1 MSLDDDLQWT
11 TSRCNRLLRHITSPL
26 AALRK
31 EQGKQQKAAGES
43 RTISTV
49 FTTKTTPR
57 KSIIFS
63 QLASARKPRGFE
75 KRRDPD
81 WVPGAKPV
89 GVKKTYG
96 GRATKISTATKRSGP
111 DFENVRRPGEIAFTP
126 LVGRTG
132 GRFQDSP
139 QFQSSPL
146 GPPAKRK
153 GPLIAK
159 VDQLQIKKHMPYDTG
174 KQVEGLLK
182 AYANLLSATAVGEK
196 KRWKGTRSLMGA
208 CLRQMPAFIE
218 LEEHFADVD
227 QEDEGN
233 DAERDIANE
242 IYGELEDKFEMVPG
256 QGWRPLKSIVRA
268 HGTSL
273 LCNAFADGILKVETL
288 HVVVSHCYDAS
299 AWHEAEKFLR
309 AYLPALKPLSLPA
322 NPQSNL
328 FDQHSS
334 IYMWMTKN
342 FADRTG
348 RSRFLYDVLE
358 HAITQELLPLEWL
371 ATDCMRPLWH
381 KLVRTLSDGDPRTL
395 ANAFRFLETTI
406 FVGIG
411 LPDNNL
417 VEDDEVDIVPKQVKL
432 SARHELRQ
440 ALDTTFLSLLTVLSS
455 IALANRSRA
464 DSSSDNIVKRVTS
477 VLDSIVVGL
486 LGRNNVQGDLDLLE
500 PTPEDMETFT
510 HRALWTMSA
519 SFLVHLGG
527 CHLDSRMIPLQM
539 PTLVGAINWVASNYS
554 SKNIGIS
561 SAIASLPGFIS
572 STARCSGKAW
582 QDDGFDQLQRL
593 ADALLSL
600 TGLRLPHKLWNMKR
614 LALEACLE
622 FAQSTNN
629 AEHMAYAR
637 QIEKSMSEK
646 GRVLL
651 ANTPHKNDSPSAGS
665 GFRWE
670 EGIGEWVSCTPF
682 IKQGAKHLPRKPMRA
697 LELLPTPIASED
709 EHEGSLHAS
718 PDMQGALAGAPN
730 ENFMLDQNTH
740 DQNTYD
746 DDDEPPQSSPVRIQS
761 HKRRSTSPMV
771 VIPIKRI
778 RITPPVSPEIQD
790 SQSEPRRSFR
800 VSKNTVLSRSLSQRD
815 PRRSSRVLEEFFD
828 TSELSTSSQSAP
840 RRSRRSRKEIKSLI
854 FNLRKSRSRASLDSS
869 LRSITRKSYAEVVD
883 FEGDNESESEQEDE
897 DEMDVGCDGDST
909 EEDEEERIVDDRDDF
924 HKTPKVMNN
933 RRSGRRVARTKTPWW
948 VAATGRMDEKES
960 EDELSFQ

>member
-1 MSLDDDLQWT
+1 MFLDDDLQWT

-31 EQGKQQKAAGES
+31 EQDKRQKAAGEL
-43 RTISTV
+43 RTISTL
-49 FTTKTTPR
+49 FATKTTPS
-57 KSIIFS
+57 KAILFS

-81 WVPGAKPV
+81 WVPGAKPT

-96 GRATKISTATKRSGP
+96 GRVTKNLTAKQRSDPG
-111 DFENVRRPGEIAFTP
+111 FKNVGRPGEIAFTP
-126 LVGRTG
+126 LVARTG
-132 GRFQDSP
+132 GQFQDSP
-139 QFQSSPL
+139 QLQSSPL
-146 GPPAKRK
+146 GPPSKRK

-159 VDQLQIKKHMPYDTG
+159 VDQLRIKKHMPHDTG

-182 AYANLLSATAVGEK
+182 GYANLLSATAVGEK
-196 KRWKGTRSLMGA
+196 KRWKGTRSLMSA

-218 LEEHFADVD
+218 LEEHFANVD
-227 QEDEGN
+227 QEDDGN
-233 DAERDIANE
+233 DAERDVANE

-256 QGWRPLKSIVRA
+256 QGWRSLKSIVRA

-288 HVVVSHCYDAS
+288 HIVVSHCYDAS
-299 AWHEAEKFLR
+299 AWDEAEKFLR
-309 AYLPALKPLSLPA
+309 AYLPALKPLLMPV
-322 NPQSNL
+322 NPESNL
-328 FDQHSS
+328 FDQHRS

-358 HAITQELLPLEWL
+358 HSISQELLPLEWL

-395 ANAFRFLETTI
+395 TNAFRFLETTI
-406 FVGIG
+406 SVGIG
-411 LPDNNL
+411 LSNNNL
-417 VEDDEVDIVPKQVKL
+417 VEDDEVDIMPKQVKP

-455 IALANRSRA
+455 VALVNRSRA
-464 DSSSDNIVKRVTS
+464 DSSSDAIAQRVTS
-477 VLDSIVVGL
+477 VLDSILIGL
-486 LGRNNVQGDLDLLE
+486 LGRNNVQSDLDSLE

-527 CHLDSRMIPLQM
+527 CHLDRRMVSLQM

-593 ADALLSL
+593 TDTLLSL

-614 LALEACLE
+614 LALESCLE

-646 GRVLL
+646 GRVVL
-651 ANTPHKNDSPSAGS
+651 ANTPHKNDSPSAGG

-682 IKQGAKHLPRKPMRA
+682 VKQGVKHLPKKPMRA
-697 LELLPTPIASED
+697 LELLPTPTTSED
-709 EHEGSLHAS
+709 EKEGSLQAS
-718 PDMQGALAGAPN
+718 PDMEDALSGPLK
-730 ENFMLDQNTH
+730 ENFMLDQNTY
-740 DQNTYD
+740 DQDTYD
-746 DDDEPPQSSPVRIQS
+746 HEDEPSRSSPVKVLSR
-761 HKRRSTSPMV
+761 KRRSTSPMV
-771 VIPIKRI
+771 VIPVKRM
-778 RITPPVSPEIQD
+778 RITPPVSPATQNLD
-790 SQSEPRRSFR
+790 SHSQSNSRRSYR
-800 VSKNTVLSRSLSQRD
+800 VSKKAVLAR
-815 PRRSSRVLEEFFD
+815 
-828 TSELSTSSQSAP
+828 SQSQKEL

-854 FNLRKSRSRASLDSS
+854 SDLRESRSRRSLDSS
-869 LRSITRKSYAEVVD
+869 LRSISRKSYAEVVD
-883 FEGDNESESEQEDE
+883 FDDDSESESEQQDE
-897 DEMDVGCDGDST
+897 DEMDVDDDAT
-909 EEDEEERIVDDRDDF
+909 EEDEEGGEGGEGEGEKFDGRDEL
-924 HKTPKVMNN
+924 HKMPKGMN
-933 RRSGRRVARTKTPWW
+933 RRSGRGLARMKTPWW
-948 VAATGRMDEKES
+948 AAAPGRMEEEES